1 MLGTSSVPRI
11 TIRGKAKQYLSKIV
25 CVLSRFNIVRLFA
38 TLWTRALQVPLFM
51 GFSRQESWS
60 VLPCPPPGDLPDP
73 GLKPAPLRSPALAS
87 GFFTTS
93 TTWEVHLSK
102 TGNGKNNNKEMVR
115 DFLGGPVVKT
125 SLSNAWV
132 WVQSLVGKLR
142 SPMPLGQKKQNIQQ
156 QK

>member
-1 MLGTSSVPRI
+1 MDCLSPARRLCSWDFP
-11 TIRGKAKQYLSKIV
+11 GKEY
-25 CVLSRFNIVRLFA
+25 
-38 TLWTRALQVPLFM
+38 
-51 GFSRQESWS
+51 WS
-60 VLPCPPPGDLPDP
+60 GLPCLPPGDLPDP

-142 SPMPLGQKKQNIQQ
+142 SPMPLGQKNRTFSNRSDTATNSIKTLKMVHI
-156 QK
+156 KKDKSF